1 METYAGSVSG
11 RFRGFPKMVSSS
23 RRTGFTGWL
32 AGPGGSVE
40 NARKCG

>member
-11 RFRGFPKMVSSS
+11 RFHGFPKMVSSS
-23 RRTGFTGWL
+23 RRTGFTGRL

-40 NARKCG
+40 NDWKSG